1 MLIRCSYN
9 NWDTVFG
16 KCKLKNMIT
25 LVKTEYIWKMG
36 VATKTIPIGMFIW
49 GWFATSCFTV
59 NFTWN
64 EPIVYK
70 LVEEDLKT
78 ATEAIKSLRIGELLP
93 AGFWN

>member
-36 VATKTIPIGMFIW
+36 VATKTIPIACSYGGDLPRPALLSVLPEM
-49 GWFATSCFTV
+49 SPSFT
-59 NFTWN
+59 NW
-64 EPIVYK
+64 
-70 LVEEDLKT
+70 LKK
-78 ATEAIKSLRIGELLP
+78 AWKQQPRL
-93 AGFWN
+93 